1 MRNFQ
6 VAFYLSI
13 ITILIF
19 PSYSI
24 AQEAYE
30 GEYKYNNIEG
40 YATFQLVEGQEGSML
55 KQGEFRFERKEKD
68 ATDNMRFLKT
78 VIRGF
83 YEADKK
89 SGLWNYLDESHMV
102 EVNDVVD
109 FSIDSELTSSQIK
122 LKANYLNGI
131 PNGSWVFEENEFI
144 DGGLRKKAEAEEFK
158 FNNGDIQGK
167 FQFKSFVGNRTHF
180 IRGELNQEGVMH
192 GEWTLVY
199 RQEERLISEV
209 RNYENGFLLGLV
221 KRDLNDDEIV
231 EEMVYY
237 ETIAKLNQVNE
248 GNRIGFRVA
257 DQKFGIFFNDGFL
270 SSADQYQVQRSG
282 NEFLKDFLVKFLQFD
297 QGYVNQD
304 GDLIDYPIHTR
315 KFVFEL
321 SRAEQ
326 KLVEDL
332 PAKFDE
338 LQKTVSQYKD
348 RNVLRLNRQRS
359 DSLSATFS
367 FFEFQDTKLSK
378 AKELFDLIRSKE
390 IQYYDLAEMANAG
403 LDFVTE
409 KDQINYDFQDE
420 EKVLE
425 LEYQVGDFEN
435 EFFVA
440 LENYLNQMRDKTREF
455 RTYADTHLNRIQED
469 SDLVSLEEQIQDK
482 KVKVDTLFYNLD
494 ELDNFSRTLISSV
507 RENIVESQYSRINE
521 RYAQAERFSSKKD
534 EAERMLDLLEEMETQ
549 FETLKNVS
557 SNWQIL
563 DEFYM
568 EETFNPFFNERYE
581 IRFKERLFESGERL
595 YNHYVKRIKEETNYS
610 EIKVWTNRIESL
622 IRRMSDLRN
631 SDTRS
636 LERRLNRRSSL
647 ERIESD
653 LGL

>member
-6 VAFYLSI
+6 VAFYSLISV
-13 ITILIF
+13 ILIF
-19 PSYSI
+19 PSLLI

-30 GEYKYNNIEG
+30 GEYRFNNLEG

-78 VIRGF
+78 IIAGF

-89 SGLWNYLDESHMV
+89 SGLWDYLDESHMV

-109 FSIDSELTSSQIK
+109 FSIDSELTSNQIR
-122 LKANYLNGI
+122 LKANYLNGV
-131 PNGSWVFEENEFI
+131 PNGSWKFVENEFS
-144 DGGLRKKAEAEEFK
+144 GGSLRKKAEAEEFK

-180 IRGELNQEGVMH
+180 IRGELNQDGVMH

-221 KRDLNDDEIV
+221 KRDLNDDEII

-248 GNRIGFRVA
+248 GNKIGFRVA

-270 SSADQYQVQRSG
+270 SDADQYQVQKSG
-282 NEFLKDFLVKFLQFD
+282 NEFLTNFLVKFLQFD
-297 QGYVNQD
+297 PAYVNQD
-304 GDLIDYPIHTR
+304 GVLIDYPIHTR

-321 SRAEQ
+321 TRSQQ
-326 KLVEDL
+326 KLVEEL
-332 PAKFDE
+332 PGKFDE

-359 DSLSATFS
+359 DSLSAVYS
-367 FFEFQDTKLSK
+367 FFEFQDIKLTQ

-390 IQYYDLAEMANAG
+390 IQYYDLAEIANIG
-403 LDFVTE
+403 LNFVTE
-409 KDQINYDFQDE
+409 EDKINYTFQDQ
-420 EKVLE
+420 EKQLVLKYE
-425 LEYQVGDFEN
+425 IGDFEN
-435 EFFVA
+435 DFLVS
-440 LENYLNQMRDKTREF
+440 LESYLNQMKDKTREF
-455 RTYADTHLNRIQED
+455 RIYADAQLSRIQED
-469 SDLVSLEEQIQDK
+469 SDLVSLEEQIQERK
-482 KVKVDTLFYNLD
+482 IKVDTLYYDLD
-494 ELDNFSRTLISSV
+494 DLDSFSRSLISNV
-507 RENIVESQYSRINE
+507 RENIVESQFSRINE
-521 RYAQAERFSSKKD
+521 RYAQAEKFSVKRD
-534 EAERMLDLLEEMETQ
+534 EAERMLDLLEELEMQ
-549 FETLKNVS
+549 FETIKNIS

-595 YNHYVKRIKEETNYS
+595 YNHYLKSLREETNYT
-610 EIKVWTNRIESL
+610 EIKDWTSKIENL
-622 IRRMSDLRN
+622 IRRMSELRN
-631 SDTRS
+631 EDTRS
-636 LERRLNRRSSL
+636 LERRLNRRSSI